1 LAIRKHE
8 SKKQN
13 QAYFHI
19 LGYMLQQSRIES
31 GHLEKNKLPFKGIL
45 AIKNLKK
52 KTNILSNLRKRSSFG
67 EIKKP

>member
-1 LAIRKHE
+1 LAIVKHE
-8 SKKQN
+8 KNKN

-45 AIKNLKK
+45 AIKYILK
-52 KTNILSNLRKRSSFG
+52 N
-67 EIKKP
+67 